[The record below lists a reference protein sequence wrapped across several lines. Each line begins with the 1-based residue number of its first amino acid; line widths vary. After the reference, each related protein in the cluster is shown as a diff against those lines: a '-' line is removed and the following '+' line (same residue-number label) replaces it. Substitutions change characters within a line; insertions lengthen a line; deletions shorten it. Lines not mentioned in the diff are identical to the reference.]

1 MAVKLFLL
9 CSVPFSHPTKAL
21 RTLYLP
27 GNTPSLLT
35 LSQRA
40 GGIEILGSILTLFSA
55 GTTTKGM
62 IGFFLYII
70 TYLPIIIFI
79 KPHKLEKFM
88 WPAFIGIVGTVFGIM
103 AWAVHNNGG
112 SAGDL
117 VHPGITLTSSAR
129 GFRFV

>member
-1 MAVKLFLL
+1 MV
-9 CSVPFSHPTKAL
+9 
-21 RTLYLP
+21 
-27 GNTPSLLT
+27 
-35 LSQRA
+35 
-40 GGIEILGSILTLFSA
+40 
-55 GTTTKGM
+55 
-62 IGFFLYII
+62 GFFLYII

-117 VHPGITLTSSAR
+117 VHPGITLSASAR
-129 GFRFV
+129 GFRFVQCISAVAGTYGGSADRISDVSPSFMFELKRQRVAKFVRL